1 MRKLLVLGFCLA
13 ALAGV
18 ACGRG
23 ADQPGSVWQWVDA
36 KGSVQ
41 FAENLD
47 DVPAAYRS
55 KAGRIP
61 MSAKAMARKRSEPAA
76 SESEPKVKKASTPSA
91 SSAAAAA
98 PVGPATLYVS
108 SLFDNHTAPTVQ
120 ALEEAGIAFTTI
132 DVEKDESAKEHLTQR
147 THQQWPERDEG
158 YAAPMLE
165 HEDWFFFGDGKEPAR
180 MLAVHLDWVRRGRP
194 LETPA
199 VFITRSCGYSK
210 ALVADLERLGQPYDA
225 LDIEADND
233 AAGRL
238 LDATGS
244 VGVPVTIVNGQVI
257 HGYGPETAKEIA
269 AASHRAP
276 VRGGIG
282 EFFKTLFGS

>member
-1 MRKLLVLGFCLA
+1 MRKLLVLGLSLAVLA
-13 ALAGV
+13 AA
-18 ACGRG
+18 ACGRD
-23 ADQPGSVWQWVDA
+23 ADRPGSVWQWVDA

-47 DVPAAYRS
+47 DVPEAYRS
-55 KAGRIP
+55 KAGKIP
-61 MSAKAMARKRSEPAA
+61 MSAKAVARKRSGSTPAD
-76 SESEPKVKKASTPSA
+76 EPKLEKASTRG
-91 SSAAAAA
+91 SAAATAA
-98 PVGPATLYVS
+98 VAPATLYVS

-120 ALEEAGIAFTTI
+120 ALEEAGIDFKTI
-132 DVEKDESAKEHLTQR
+132 DVEKDESAMGHLKER
-147 THQQWPERDEG
+147 THQQWPDRDG
-158 YAAPMLE
+158 DDYAVPMLE
-165 HEDWFFFGDGKEPAR
+165 HEDWFFFGDGAEPAR
-180 MLAVHLDWVRRGRP
+180 LLAVHLDWVRRGRP
-194 LETPA
+194 METPA
-199 VFITRSCGYSK
+199 VFITTSCGYSK
-210 ALVADLERLGQPYDA
+210 ALIADLDRLGQPYDA

-238 LDATGS
+238 MDATGS

-282 EFFKTLFGS
+282 EFFKTLLGS